1 MIASVREISEGS
13 AERWPAPP
21 GGAAF
26 DGLAGEIVATIEPY
40 SEADPAALLVQMLAA
55 FGCAVGRRPHAMVG
69 ATRHGTNLFA
79 TVVGRSAKSRK
90 GDSWTPN
97 ERLFSIAD
105 PEWVSTRIKSGLSS
119 GEGLVKQ
126 VRDAVEKDDDP
137 GEADKRLLV
146 VEPEFARVLK
156 MASREGNVLSTTL
169 RDAWDGRNLGSLTKS
184 SEMRATTPHISL
196 IAHVTAEELRRELTA
211 TEAANGFANRFL
223 FVAARRAQ
231 LLPSPPRFAGPE
243 IDRLGGKIRE
253 RLYAASQVDW
263 IFRTPEAEELW
274 DSSYRTELA
283 EEGYGLVGA
292 LTARSEAQVLRLSM
306 VYALLDGSKV
316 VRPEH
321 VLSAL
326 AVWRYSAASVHHFF
340 GDSLGNAV
348 ADRILEQLRL
358 ASLTRTEISGL
369 FSRHQDA
376 IRIEGALNEL
386 ERAGLAV
393 KRLVETSGRPREE
406 WSAT

>member
-1 MIASVREISEGS
+1 VIARVSELSERS
-13 AERWPAPP
+13 AERWPSPP
-21 GGAAF
+21 GPQAF
-26 DGLAGEIVATIEPY
+26 DGLAGEIVETIQPY

-55 FGCAVGRRPHAMVG
+55 FGCAAGRRPHAMVG

-105 PEWVSTRIKSGLSS
+105 PEWVSKRIKSGLSS

-137 GEADKRLLV
+137 GEVDKRLLV

-169 RDAWDGRNLGSLTKS
+169 RDAWDGRDLGSLTKS
-184 SEMRATTPHISL
+184 SEMRATAPHVSL

-231 LLPSPPRFAGPE
+231 LLPSPRASPARRSTASAPR
-243 IDRLGGKIRE
+243 
-253 RLYAASQVDW
+253 
-263 IFRTPEAEELW
+263 
-274 DSSYRTELA
+274 
-283 EEGYGLVGA
+283 
-292 LTARSEAQVLRLSM
+292 
-306 VYALLDGSKV
+306 
-316 VRPEH
+316 
-321 VLSAL
+321 
-326 AVWRYSAASVHHFF
+326 
-340 GDSLGNAV
+340 
-348 ADRILEQLRL
+348 
-358 ASLTRTEISGL
+358 
-369 FSRHQDA
+369 
-376 IRIEGALNEL
+376 
-386 ERAGLAV
+386 
-393 KRLVETSGRPREE
+393 
-406 WSAT
+406 SATACSSPLRSTGSFARPKLQSCGTRATEPSSPMKGSGSSAH